1 LTIHYD
7 CLAKVQPLPGV
18 LDHRAF
24 SRVRV
29 DLGRCDVC
37 DAGKAVYRSAA
48 DRVSICAGCYA
59 RLVREW
65 NGREGRRLRA
75 LR

>member
-1 LTIHYD
+1 
-7 CLAKVQPLPGV
+7 VQPLPGV

-29 DLGRCDVC
+29 DLGRGDVC
-37 DAGKAVYRSAA
+37 DAGKVVYRSAA

-65 NGREGRRLRA
+65 NGREGRRLHA